1 MTKSKSLDQINF
13 LPHDP
18 PIQPD
23 SACDEFLYQSPS
35 TLDMN
40 LLDDSMVVDD
50 STYSTPSSTYISPAE
65 RASRQSSCRPEAMF
79 QDTCYSPSEMA
90 HVLDDTK
97 TLFPSPCP
105 NTSQQDKP
113 MPERRRRLSVS
124 KSLSTLRTGI
134 LDFGMSQTDELKQTQ
149 SMLQLQIE
157 IYDCSATIIH
167 SDTKFEVDNQGCQN
181 QSGAL
186 GKLFC
191 ATEKFIKLIS
201 DTCSP
206 HHPTTPQASALFS
219 PMTVHS
225 AGSSNTTMAVEK
237 RPSLKRGASSPALDG
252 SFGSFMFDAMPSSKC
267 DAAFSSTAAFH
278 LMMACHTRLL
288 TAYDTIINNIGAQ
301 LSDASNSAC
310 RPSTASLSI
319 GAFTIES
326 GTSLESRL
334 HLQVISHQL
343 SNLSNALRR
352 ALLSSRSHRQAEDFS
367 SRATMRSLYQAQ
379 RPATPPTLEESAM
392 ELVEEQEMILQMK
405 IKNIKNM
412 SSEPHN
418 SRRTRSRMDN

>member
-23 SACDEFLYQSPS
+23 SAHDEFLYQSPS

-40 LLDDSMVVDD
+40 LLDDSMMVDD

-65 RASRQSSCRPEAMF
+65 RASRQSSCRPEATF

-90 HVLDDTK
+90 HILEDPGM
-97 TLFPSPCP
+97 LFPSPCP

-113 MPERRRRLSVS
+113 MPERWRRLSVS

-134 LDFGMSQTDELKQTQ
+134 LDFGTSQTDELKQTQ

-167 SDTKFEVDNQGCQN
+167 SDTTFEIDNQGCQN

-191 ATEKFIKLIS
+191 VTEKFIKLIS

-206 HHPTTPQASALFS
+206 RHPTTPQASALILPMS
-219 PMTVHS
+219 PRS
-225 AGSSNTTMAVEK
+225 TTMAVEN

-252 SFGSFMFDAMPSSKC
+252 SFGSFMFDATPSSKC
-267 DAAFSSTAAFH
+267 DTAFSSTAAFH

-288 TAYDTIINNIGAQ
+288 TAYDTIINNIGAH
-301 LSDASNSAC
+301 LSDAPNSGR

-334 HLQVISHQL
+334 HMQVISHQL
-343 SNLSNALRR
+343 SNLSDALRR

-367 SRATMRSLYQAQ
+367 SRGTMRSLYQAR

-392 ELVEEQEMILQMK
+392 ELVEEQEMMLQVK
-405 IKNIKNM
+405 IKKIKNM
-412 SSEPHN
+412 SSEPQN